1 MTAPLIP
8 VSEALARIFALVA
21 PLPVETVPL
30 SRAHGRVLA
39 ADAVARRAQ
48 PPFDG
53 SAMDGYAL
61 RDAEVRPGATFRV
74 IGQSLAG
81 HGFSGSVGTGEAVR
95 IFTGAPLPAGADRV
109 VIQEDTI
116 RDGDGISLAEA
127 LDTARH
133 VMPLG
138 GDFRIGDRV
147 TAPRRL
153 GPADLA
159 LLAAMNLAEVPVTRR
174 PVVAILATGD
184 ELVMPGE
191 TPRADQ
197 IVASNGFGLAALA
210 EAAGALPRL
219 LPIARD
225 RRDSVAAALALARG
239 ADLIVTTGGASVGDH
254 DLFGRAAGE
263 LGISLDFH
271 KVAMRPGKPLMAGRL
286 GATPMIGLAGHPVSA
301 LVCGTVFMC
310 PAIRVLSGLP
320 AGPAPRLPM
329 RLAAPLEPNGP
340 REHYMRARHE
350 GGEVRAF
357 DRQASSLISVL
368 AEATC
373 LLVRPPHDPA
383 RAAGDIVE
391 ILPL

>member
-1 MTAPLIP
+1 MAAPLIP
-8 VSEALARIFALVA
+8 VSEALARIFALLA
-21 PLPVETVPL
+21 PLPAELVPL
-30 SRAHGRVLA
+30 SRARGRVLA
-39 ADAVARRAQ
+39 ADAVARRDQ
-48 PPFDG
+48 PPFHG
-53 SAMDGYAL
+53 SAMDGYAV
-61 RDAEVRPGATFRV
+61 RDAEVRPGAEFRI
-74 IGQSLAG
+74 IGQSVAG
-81 HGFSGSVGTGEAVR
+81 HGFFGAIAPGEAVR
-95 IFTGAPLPAGADRV
+95 IFTGAPLPEGADRV
-109 VIQEDTI
+109 VIQEDTV
-116 RDGDGISLAEA
+116 RDGDRIRLADT
-127 LDTARH
+127 LDATRH

-138 GDFRIGDRV
+138 GDFRAGDRV

-159 LLAAMNLAEVPVTRR
+159 LLAAMNIAEVPVTRR
-174 PVVAILATGD
+174 PAVAILATGD

-191 TPRADQ
+191 SPRADQ

-225 RRDSVAAALALARG
+225 RLDSVAAALALATG
-239 ADLIVTTGGASVGDH
+239 AALIVTTGGASVGDH

-286 GATPMIGLAGHPVSA
+286 GATPMLGLPGHPVSA

-310 PAIRVLSGLP
+310 PAIAVLCGLP

-340 REHYMRARHE
+340 REHYMRARHG

-383 RAAGDIVE
+383 RAAGDFVE